1 MAIASSGKTPASP
14 STAANSSPCLDRTEG
29 ASPPCSVCSSAC
41 CRRPRAT
48 SRCSDAVRVAGIR
61 RSATSRSA
69 VISTLTFQ
77 SAAATSSTWA
87 STGASG
93 AWRSAG
99 VWSMPV
105 SGSTARWTRCR
116 LAPMPTA
123 RSAGSTTRQS
133 RCCRTATATCSLS
146 DWRPRALITMP
157 DLSIVGMLSH
167 TAAPYFGWDLVR
179 DVQELLRYAF
189 MQHAFEAGTV
199 VALTAGVIGYF
210 VVLRGLSFAAHGLSH
225 IGFAGATGAVLLGLA
240 PIVGL
245 LAFTMSAGAPLGA
258 LGQRLRGRDVTI
270 GLVMAWSLGLGLL
283 FTALYKGSASRAIGI
298 LFGQVFGITGQEVA
312 VTSAAAII
320 TLLAL
325 VIAYRPLLF
334 TTLDEQVAEAKGV
347 PVHGLSIAFMVI
359 LAVAVSEAVQ
369 VVGVLLIFA
378 LIVAPAALAER
389 VTGRP
394 IPGIPVP

>member
-1 MAIASSGKTPASP
+1 MA
-14 STAANSSPCLDRTEG
+14 
-29 ASPPCSVCSSAC
+29 
-41 CRRPRAT
+41 
-48 SRCSDAVRVAGIR
+48 
-61 RSATSRSA
+61 
-69 VISTLTFQ
+69 
-77 SAAATSSTWA
+77 
-87 STGASG
+87 
-93 AWRSAG
+93 
-99 VWSMPV
+99 
-105 SGSTARWTRCR
+105 
-116 LAPMPTA
+116 
-123 RSAGSTTRQS
+123 
-133 RCCRTATATCSLS
+133 
-146 DWRPRALITMP
+146 
-157 DLSIVGMLSH
+157 DLSILAIPSPA
-167 TAAPYFGWDLVR
+167 AAPYFGWDLVR
-179 DVQELLRYAF
+179 DVQELFRYAF

-225 IGFAGATGAVLLGLA
+225 IGFAGATGAVLLGLQ

-245 LAFTMSAGAPLGA
+245 LAFTMSAGAVMGA

-312 VTSAAAII
+312 VTSAAGVL

-347 PVHGLSIAFMVI
+347 PVRGLSIAFMVI

-378 LIVAPAALAER
+378 LIVAPAAIAER
-389 VTGRP
+389 VTARP
-394 IPGIPVP
+394 IHGIMVSAVLAVLFTWAGLTVAYYVPYPVGFFITTIAFGSYVVARLLTYLAARRTARPRGWREAQVRHSP